1 MPVCHRSLQGE
12 GGTRYAVAMRMSQL
26 VGRQIKEAPKDAET
40 ASHIFLVRGGYVRPV
55 SAGIY
60 SLLPLGRR
68 VAAKIENII
77 REEMNAIDGQEVL
90 MPVVLP
96 AEMWRES
103 GRYDSVG
110 PELLRFQDRNDKNM
124 LLAMTHEE
132 AVVRLL
138 RGEVNSHKQ
147 LPLMVYQI
155 QTKYRDEARPRAGL
169 IRVREFTMKDAYSFH
184 ATRECLE
191 LYYSR
196 VHHAYTRIFERIGLK
211 SVLSIQSDPGMMGG
225 GSAHEF
231 MALADCGEDII
242 FCSQDGRYKANREI
256 ARTAI
261 ILDESEP
268 EPLEKVHTP
277 GKQSIAEVAEFLGVP
292 ESRTGKAVFYTD
304 ADGQLYFVVI
314 RGDIEVNETKLLNHL
329 GLSEIAFADDD
340 QIRAIGAEPG
350 YASPM
355 NVDAEKARII
365 FDYSARESANL
376 VVGAN
381 EPDHHYK
388 NFNFHRDMG
397 DLVGRVDVVDIA
409 TAREGDPCPVTG
421 EPLEMFRGIEVG
433 NIFDLGTY
441 YSAKMDFTF
450 LNEHGKARPV
460 IMGCYGIGVGRAM
473 AAVIEQSHDKFGP
486 IWPLS
491 IAPFQV
497 HICALDLA
505 KPEVCETAQKLYND
519 LGKNGI
525 EVLFDDRN
533 NKAGSAFADADLIG
547 VPYRLTVSPR
557 NLADK
562 VIELKSRDDSLKEMI
577 PVTKT
582 RERIARLLAELS
594 HKSSQ
599 SC

>member
-1 MPVCHRSLQGE
+1 
-12 GGTRYAVAMRMSQL
+12 MRMSQL

-40 ASHIFLVRGGYVRPV
+40 MSHIFLVRGGYVRPV

-68 VAAKIENII
+68 IAAKIENII
-77 REEMNAIDGQEVL
+77 REEMNAIGGQEVL

-103 GRYDSVG
+103 GRYESVG
-110 PELLRFQDRNDKNM
+110 PELLRFRDRNDKNM

-132 AVVRLL
+132 AVVRLV
-138 RGEVNSHKQ
+138 RGEISSHKQ
-147 LPLMVYQI
+147 LPAMVYQI
-155 QTKYRDEARPRAGL
+155 QTKYRDEARPRGGL

-184 ATRECLE
+184 ATRDCLE

-196 VHHAYTRIFERIGLK
+196 VHHAYTQIFKRVGLR
-211 SVLSIQSDPGMMGG
+211 SVLSIQSDTGMMGG

-242 FCSQDGRYKANREI
+242 FCSPDGKYKANREI

-261 ILDESEP
+261 VLDESEP

-277 GKQSIAEVAEFLGVP
+277 GKQSIADVAEFLGVP
-292 ESRTGKAVFYTD
+292 ERKTGKAVFYTD
-304 ADGQLYFVVI
+304 NDDRLYFAVI
-314 RGDIEVNETKLLNHL
+314 RGDIEVNETKLRNHL
-329 GLSEIAFADDD
+329 GLSEIAFANDH

-355 NVDAEKARII
+355 NVDAEKVRII
-365 FDYSARESANL
+365 FDHSARESANL

-381 EPDHHYK
+381 EPDYHYK

-397 DLVGRVDVVDIA
+397 ELAGRVDVVDIA

-421 EPLEMFRGIEVG
+421 EPLQMFRGIEVG
-433 NIFDLGTY
+433 NIFDLGTK
-441 YSAKMDFTF
+441 YSAQMDLNF
-450 LNEHGKARPV
+450 LDENGKARPV
-460 IMGCYGIGVGRAM
+460 LMGCYGIGVGRAM
-473 AAVIEQSHDKFGP
+473 AAVIEQSHDKSGP

-491 IAPFQV
+491 IAPFQA
-497 HICALDLA
+497 HICALDLG
-505 KPEVCETAQKLYND
+505 KHEVRETAEKLYED
-519 LGKNGI
+519 LAADGI

-533 NKAGSAFADADLIG
+533 NKAGFTFADADLIG

-557 NLADK
+557 NLAQD
-562 VIELKSRDDSLKEMI
+562 VIELKSRDGSLKEMVPAGEI
-577 PVTKT
+577 
-582 RERIARLLAELS
+582 REHVRALLGRLGQKIEE
-594 HKSSQ
+594 KD
-599 SC
+599 